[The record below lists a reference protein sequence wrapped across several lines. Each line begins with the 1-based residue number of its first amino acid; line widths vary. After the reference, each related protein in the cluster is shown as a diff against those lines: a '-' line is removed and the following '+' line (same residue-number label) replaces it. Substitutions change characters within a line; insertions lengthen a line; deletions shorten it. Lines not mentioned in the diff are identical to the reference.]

1 MCHKSISTYRNLNQ
15 AHQQIVHFFGSGLGC
30 DLETTQHYDF
40 SSGPKQKTSNEA
52 SIRMLTLQM
61 HSISFPLSAC
71 WTCSLAI
78 LALSKRACTWSAPTI
93 TEIMRALVS
102 VLHFKRRW
110 HSILG
115 IVVLRCLAQLC
126 ARMLPLSLKQMVTA
140 WFPSNGY
147 MAIPGLFKASLD
159 QSSPLL
165 AWPMEVVIAT
175 WCSWSV
181 GRPVAK
187 WWNGESKISQFE
199 QIWTMVSGRNQAIF
213 ILSRLQTHHHHHH
226 HHFIFDNDKSKP
238 TLYVQKLP
246 FSSSARVESNF
257 VASCQRFARKALPH
271 GPTVLHHL
279 HDPWKEVVH
288 NRDLTSTMLPTQHLQ
303 KTHHQ
308 HPPWSPVG
316 VAWLPPFGQH
326 DASPDGT
333 SPSIMVLPNDHII
346 PTSINALFQSTLI
359 LDVVSNCLR
368 NQWCVIL
375 CIYIMM

>member
-1 MCHKSISTYRNLNQ
+1 
-15 AHQQIVHFFGSGLGC
+15 
-30 DLETTQHYDF
+30 
-40 SSGPKQKTSNEA
+40 
-52 SIRMLTLQM
+52 
-61 HSISFPLSAC
+61 
-71 WTCSLAI
+71 
-78 LALSKRACTWSAPTI
+78 
-93 TEIMRALVS
+93 MRALVS

-110 HSILG
+110 HSIFWNSSPALLG
-115 IVVLRCLAQLC
+115 TTFVHVCFRC
-126 ARMLPLSLKQMVTA
+126 
-140 WFPSNGY
+140 PSNKWWQHGF
-147 MAIPGLFKASLD
+147 L
-159 QSSPLL
+159 
-165 AWPMEVVIAT
+165 PMAT
-175 WCSWSV
+175 WQYLASSRHRWTSPALFSPGQWKSSLLLGAVGAV

-213 ILSRLQTHHHHHH
+213 ILSRLQTHHHH

-346 PTSINALFQSTLI
+346 PTSINALFQSTFI
-359 LDVVSNCLR
+359 LDVVS
-368 NQWCVIL
+368 
-375 CIYIMM
+375 